1 MTLVIAVA
9 IINAHEDLLNSNI
22 AWVLIGILPV
32 LDKGKGNY
40 GKNKGEMATTRYA
53 LPYNVFICVNNML

>member
-9 IINAHEDLLNSNI
+9 MINAHEDLLNSND

-40 GKNKGEMATTRYA
+40 GENKGVMATTRYA
-53 LPYNVFICVNNML
+53 LPYLSLIHI